1 MVRVMLA
8 AILAIALTPAVM
20 PRIGT
25 PPTEVAPL
33 FAVLVGELAV
43 GMAMGFAGR
52 LVFSGFEMA
61 AHLLA
66 SQMGFSLAGTIDPS
80 TQAQT
85 TALGIAAQMI
95 GLLILLGM
103 NGHHWFLAA
112 AVKSYST
119 TAPGDFAVSAEM
131 IEVLVRLSANI
142 LVVGVTL
149 AAPAVIVLLA
159 VEFALEIFGRTAT
172 QFQVFI
178 LGFPIKIAVGLWVLG
193 SCIYF
198 LPGAMRSVL
207 VGVYD
212 ALVKILGVM

>member
-1 MVRVMLA
+1 
-8 AILAIALTPAVM
+8 
-20 PRIGT
+20 
-25 PPTEVAPL
+25 
-33 FAVLVGELAV
+33 
-43 GMAMGFAGR
+43 
-52 LVFSGFEMA
+52 
-61 AHLLA
+61 
-66 SQMGFSLAGTIDPS
+66 
-80 TQAQT
+80 
-85 TALGIAAQMI
+85 
-95 GLLILLGM
+95 
-103 NGHHWFLAA
+103 
-112 AVKSYST
+112 
-119 TAPGDFAVSAEM
+119 M
-131 IEVLVRLSANI
+131 IEVLVRHSANI

-159 VEFALEIFGRTAT
+159 VEFALEIFGRTAP